1 MLAKKFLSDRILD
14 EISLIKEIFEGL
26 DAQHSFHLAINED
39 LSIFVLDGNLYLYS
53 DEYALGTKFKELYLK
68 LQEINQL

>member
-1 MLAKKFLSDRILD
+1 MLAKKFLSNRILD

-26 DAQHSFHLAINED
+26 DAPHGFHLAINED

-53 DEYALGTKFKELYLK
+53 DVY
-68 LQEINQL
+68 

>member
-26 DAQHSFHLAINED
+26 AAPHGFHLAINED

-53 DEYALGTKFKELYLK
+53 DEYALGTKFKEIALP
-68 LQEINQL
+68 ETSRD

>member
-26 DAQHSFHLAINED
+26 DAPHGFHLAINED
-39 LSIFVLDGNLYLYS
+39 LSIFVLDGNLYLY
-53 DEYALGTKFKELYLK
+53 EYSLGTKVKEIALP
-68 LQEINQL
+68 EASRD

>member
-26 DAQHSFHLAINED
+26 DAPHVFHLAINED

-53 DEYALGTKFKELYLK
+53 DEYALGTKFKEIALP
-68 LQEINQL
+68 EDSRD

>member
-26 DAQHSFHLAINED
+26 DAPHVFHLAINED

-53 DEYALGTKFKELYLK
+53 DEYALGTKFKEIALP
-68 LQEINQL
+68 EVSRD

>member
-26 DAQHSFHLAINED
+26 DAPHDFHLVINED
-39 LSIFVLDGNLYLYS
+39 LSIFFLDGNLYLYS
-53 DEYALGTKFKELYLK
+53 DEYALGTKFKEIALP
-68 LQEINQL
+68 EASRD

>member
-26 DAQHSFHLAINED
+26 DAPHVFHLAINED

-53 DEYALGTKFKELYLK
+53 DEYALGTKFKEIALP
-68 LQEINQL
+68 EASRD